1 MARKNGKDLKKQAL
15 AVIKSRIHQQNLP
28 TKNIGKYKP
37 LQSIRSINDTA
48 YALSNI
54 AKELGVTRIKHISP
68 DLAKQYLDERKNNYA
83 SQKSLDRDRKAL
95 SIALQINL
103 ERSDY
108 TAITESELSSRS
120 YTNNQITEITSYMS
134 ERNALAT
141 QIAHKAGLRAHEL
154 ITIMRDNE
162 VGASSSREW
171 SEDRFSGR
179 EGKLFIVTGK
189 GGLRRQV
196 LLPNDL
202 AASLETKRLAAP
214 KITTDRKVRYLQ
226 YYDIGGGNNLSSAFT
241 RASKKALNFSHGL
254 HGVRH
259 SYAQERLDE
268 VKYFFKI
275 DHDSARD
282 VVAQELGHFRGYI
295 TETYLR

>member
-1 MARKNGKDLKKQAL
+1 MARKNGKDLNKQAL
-15 AVIKSRIHQQNLP
+15 AVIKSRIHQKESPQN
-28 TKNIGKYKP
+28 NVGKYKP

-48 YALSNI
+48 YALSKI
-54 AKELGVTRIKHISP
+54 AKELGVKRIKHINP
-68 DLAKQYLDERKNNYA
+68 ELAKQYLNERINNYA

-103 ERSDY
+103 DRSDY
-108 TAITESELSSRS
+108 TAIAEKELRSRS
-120 YTNNQITEITSYMS
+120 YSKDQISEITRHMS
-134 ERNALAT
+134 EKNALAT
-141 QIAHKAGLRAHEL
+141 QIAHTAGLRAHEL
-154 ITIMRDNE
+154 ITIMRSNE
-162 VGASSSREW
+162 GKSSSSREW
-171 SEDRFSGR
+171 NDDRFAGR
-179 EGKLFIVTGK
+179 EGTVFIVTGK
-189 GGLRRQV
+189 GGLKREV
-196 LLPNDL
+196 LLPDTL
-202 AASLETKRLAAP
+202 AARLESRRLAEP
-214 KITTDRKVRYLQ
+214 KITTDRKVRYVQ

-275 DHDSARD
+275 DHDEARD